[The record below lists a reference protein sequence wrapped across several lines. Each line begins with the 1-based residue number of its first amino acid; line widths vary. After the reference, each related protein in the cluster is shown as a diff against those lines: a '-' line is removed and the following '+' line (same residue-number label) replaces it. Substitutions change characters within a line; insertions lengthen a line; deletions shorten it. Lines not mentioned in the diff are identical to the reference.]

1 MDDIKGSNIINLSKA
16 TLEAC
21 IHCGLCLPACPT
33 YLATGRET
41 ESPRGRIYLVDQYVS
56 KKLPFSDRMAE
67 HLDSCLGCL
76 GCQTA
81 CPSGVNYE
89 SILDAVRPQL
99 ATKRSA
105 FSRLL
110 GRIAFRQVL
119 PRYGLLRVLGM
130 LLRIWQLSF
139 GSRFLGRLTD
149 QFAPDTTLSSPRRLL
164 KRLSEWEKFLPVL
177 KEHIPLPTR
186 LDPKNP
192 SDRGVHTLLFK
203 GCVMDIFYN
212 HVNHST
218 MRILLKQG
226 HSVEVP
232 DQTCCGALAF
242 HQGEEDIARDLAR
255 RNLER
260 FGFGQ
265 DPIVVNAAGCGAML
279 KHYKTLFTDD
289 PDLAHKAAEFSARV
303 KDLSEFLAE
312 HQFPEQPKNTFD
324 KKTTYHA
331 ACHLA
336 HAQKVHDQPLTLLEE
351 LDKKNDTKKMVS
363 LTQQEHCCGSAGI
376 YNLFNTEL
384 SLDILDEKLDHLEKT
399 GAATV
404 VTSNPGCQLQLEAGI
419 AARGLDIEV
428 KHIAEVLDQ
437 AY

>member
-1 MDDIKGSNIINLSKA
+1 MDDIKGSIVINLSKA

-56 KKLPFSDRMAE
+56 EKLPFSDRMAE
-67 HLDSCLGCL
+67 HLNSCLGCL

-89 SILDAVRPQL
+89 AILDAVRPQL
-99 ATKRSA
+99 AYKRSA

-130 LLRIWQLSF
+130 FLRIWQLAV
-139 GSRFLGRLTD
+139 GSRVLGRL
-149 QFAPDTTLSSPRRLL
+149 PDFFPPNTPLPPPRRFL
-164 KRLSEWEKFLPVL
+164 KRLAGWEKFLPIL

-265 DPIVVNAAGCGAML
+265 DPIIVNAAGCGAML
-279 KHYKTLFTDD
+279 KHYKTLFEDD
-289 PDLAHKAAEFSARV
+289 PELAHRAAEVSARV
-303 KDLSEFLAE
+303 RDLSEFLVQYPFQA
-312 HQFPEQPKNTFD
+312 PPQPFER
-324 KKTTYHA
+324 KTTYHA

-336 HAQKVHDQPLTLLEE
+336 HAQKVHEEPLTLLQE
-351 LDKKNDTKKMVS
+351 LDEKNEPRKMVP
-363 LTQQEHCCGSAGI
+363 LAQQEHCCGSAGI

-384 SLDILDEKLDHLEKT
+384 SLDILDEKLDHLENT
-399 GAATV
+399 GAKTV

-428 KHIAEVLDQ
+428 RHIAEVLDQ